1 MRPVNAKHFCDGYRN
16 MPLIENLEFG
26 GGGQSDMLKYIPT
39 VEEETPSGP
48 PPGSS
53 PLDFSDEKNSGPI
66 EMDFSTPI
74 QDVMPSAAFDPSP
87 QEDTLLAGPYK
98 SPTTSRVVGL
108 SPGIT
113 QGGGGGGGD
122 KKGPAGLTKEQM
134 HALIAGVAAV
144 VAFSKP
150 VQTKLADFVPKFL
163 GESGD
168 LSVTGM
174 AVTALIAAVLFY
186 FANRLMENQS

>member
-1 MRPVNAKHFCDGYRN
+1 

-26 GGGQSDMLKYIPT
+26 GGGQSNDILKYIPT
-39 VEEETPSGP
+39 VEEDTPPPP

-53 PLDFSDEKNSGPI
+53 PLDFSEEKNSGPI

-87 QEDTLLAGPYK
+87 QEDTLAGPYK

-113 QGGGGGGGD
+113 QGGGGGEN

-150 VQTKLADFVPKFL
+150 IQSRLADFVPKFL

-174 AVTALIAAVLFY
+174 AVTALVVAVLFY